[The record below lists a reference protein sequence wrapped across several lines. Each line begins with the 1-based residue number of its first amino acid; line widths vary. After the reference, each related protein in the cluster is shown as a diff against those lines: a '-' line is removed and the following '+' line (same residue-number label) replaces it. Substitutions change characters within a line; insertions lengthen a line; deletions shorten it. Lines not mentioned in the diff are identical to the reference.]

1 MNVRMVVGMA
11 VLMIVAVRM
20 IVTVIVVM
28 IVIVAMA
35 VFVVVVEGF
44 GWLAFSGQDVDFCRV
59 NAAAVY
65 AVHFEMNAEVE
76 RIDGILKDGNGNAS
90 IDERG
95 EEHVS
100 ADTGEAVE
108 IGDLH
113 RVGSDAVGVGSW
125 LFQPMVEA
133 GRRVFMEPLRNPS
146 RSSVTNL

>member
-28 IVIVAMA
+28 
-35 VFVVVVEGF
+35 VEGF

-76 RIDGILKDGNGNAS
+76 RIDGILKDGDGNAS